1 MLGISLYKDK
11 IFFLRTEKSKK
22 EFSVTNY
29 GSRSYKNFNQLIS
42 NSAKDIIKNEKINN
56 EDTISYIIDS
66 QFCSFNEI
74 YCEDS
79 NSLDFHNNLSGA
91 SNMKAYL
98 DSYYYPI
105 GSRDDHFLGVHVE
118 KGLKKKILSS
128 VEKLNVSIRSIGV
141 GIFSAEMLAR
151 FVFKAHS
158 LDNYLILRFITSG
171 ALEVLYVDD
180 GLLSVYARYSIVN
193 KNLKPMKVIG
203 SRKNEDKIRLN
214 ILKLLKGTTK
224 IANIDKTFVYQT
236 SGQSPIVKNII
247 SKNPKNISL
256 LNIFNHSDH
265 RDEKAKGNIG
275 STMNEIRFSELGQ
288 LFGGLNV

>member
-22 EFSVTNY
+22 EVSVTNY
-29 GSRSYKNFNQLIS
+29 GSKSYKNFNQLIS
-42 NSAKDIIKNEKINN
+42 NSAKDIIKSEKLGSEN
-56 EDTISYIIDS
+56 TVSYVIDS

-91 SNMKAYL
+91 SNVKKYL

-105 GSRDDHFLGVHVE
+105 GSRDDHFLGIHIE
-118 KGLKKKILSS
+118 AGLKKKILSS
-128 VEKLNVSIRSIGV
+128 VEKLNLSIRSIGV

-171 ALEVLYVDD
+171 SIEALYVDD
-180 GLLSVYARYSIVN
+180 GILSVYARYNIVN
-193 KNLKPMKVIG
+193 KSLKPIKIIG
-203 SRKNEDKIRLN
+203 SRSNEDKIRLN
-214 ILKLLKGTTK
+214 ISKLLKGTMK
-224 IANIDKTFVYQT
+224 MKDVNKTYVYQT

-247 SKNPKNISL
+247 NKNPKNINL
-256 LNIFNHSDH
+256 LNIFNHG
-265 RDEKAKGNIG
+265 DEMSKAGIG
-275 STMNEIRFSELGQ
+275 STMNEIKFSELGQ